1 MPGGKGTARRVVV
14 SYPSQGGYTP
24 GDRYELFVGED
35 YQVRAWVYHAG
46 GSPKPTLTASWGDYK
61 KAGPLLI
68 SLEHRGMKDG
78 KPIRIFF
85 TEVAVKPAGSDAWL
99 SAQ

>member
-1 MPGGKGTARRVVV
+1 M
-14 SYPSQGGYTP
+14 
-24 GDRYELFVGED
+24 YELFVGGD
-35 YQVRAWVYHAG
+35 YQVREWVYHAG

-78 KPIRIFF
+78 KPIRISF
-85 TEVAVKPAGSDAWL
+85 TDVAVKLAGSNAWL